1 MNKTRRNILIGV
13 LTAILLLSVGVGVTY
28 AFLTDS
34 ATSSQNVLQS
44 GRMGI
49 DLKMLGEGTDEWS
62 LVNGEGTPTFNYG
75 AGALA
80 QTDVKILRV
89 ENKGDLALKW
99 EARIVCDGELSNLAK
114 VIDVYVKTSNAS
126 FAYPTDKEN
135 LDAEWKLVGT
145 LDNFIHNIP
154 AFISG
159 DVLKQESDYFG
170 IALRIKDDAGDEYQS
185 LALGAFD
192 ITIHTLQQSYEED
205 FFDNQYDAGLTFP
218 CNHMTIETIA
228 GYPATCTTDGLED
241 GKRCVTCEVV
251 LLERKTILSPG
262 HTVVTDDAVEPDCVN
277 TGLTEGSHCSVCSE
291 VIVAQTTVDALGH
304 TAGEATVQNAEN
316 PTATTNGSYDSV
328 VCCAVCGVE
337 LSRNTVE
344 IIPENTAI
352 TIANRAAAGYAG
364 GEEETLTIKA
374 VFEHD
379 GKWYRTTSIGEK
391 AFYECAGLKTV
402 AFEEGTQLV
411 SIDREAFR
419 FCNNLVSIAI
429 PNSVTSIGAFAFRE
443 CGALRTVTI
452 PTGVTALE
460 EGVFQF
466 CSGLEEI
473 TIPDNVTEIH
483 NSAFNGCESL
493 TNVSISQGVQTVG
506 IQAFMDCISLS
517 SITFNGTVE
526 EWNAI
531 DKAGNW
537 NYNSNNLTH
546 VYCVADGK
554 YAHIKT
560 VDAEKG
566 SIVVENNVDA
576 TCTTTGSYDNV
587 TYCTVCGVQTSRETV
602 VVDKLPHTEGEI
614 KLENESYSSTTGI
627 VSYEEVTYCIV
638 CNAEISRV
646 AKTTAPTLLTVTS
659 SNRAMVGFTG
669 ETGENLNIPDIFRA
683 DDGTWYIV
691 TNIGDSAFK
700 DCTKLTSVTIPD
712 TVESIGS
719 SAFSGCTV
727 LTGVTIPDS
736 VTSIGSNAFEYCSAL
751 TSIKIPD
758 SVTSISDYTFYY
770 CTALTSV
777 TIPDGVTNIGNH
789 AFNHCTALT
798 SIKIPDNV
806 TNIGEQAFY
815 CCGKLVNV
823 SIPDSV
829 TSIGAAAFNQ
839 TAITSITIPGSVTS
853 IGQTAFALCKSLESV
868 TILNGVTGISS
879 AMFNCCTALTSITIP
894 DSVTSIGYR
903 AFAQCSK
910 LTSITIPDSVT
921 SIGERA
927 FEYCSGLKTINFDGT
942 IAQWNA
948 ITFGANWNDD
958 DLKHIVCTDG
968 TIHLYQTVDAAVA
981 ATCTTTGLTEGK
993 HCSVCNTVLVA
1004 QTVVA
1009 ATGHTWTDATCTAPK
1024 TCSICGA
1031 TEGNAL
1037 GHDFATYTVE
1047 DPNATP
1053 IKLTYVCSRNNAHT
1067 DVRYV
1072 TPKSLTITE
1081 SNREWVGYD
1090 PNAETLELNI
1100 PGVFQHTDGTWYRV
1114 TEIGSAIGLNIGDG
1128 PFSDCDNLVSVT
1140 IPSTVT
1146 SIGYYAFWQCS
1157 NLANIDIP
1165 DSVTRIGDSAIS
1177 NCTSLTS
1184 LTIPNGVTF
1193 IGEWAISSCTNL
1205 TKLTI
1210 PNSVQT
1216 IDRHAFR
1223 HCNILTEIEFTG
1235 TIEEWK
1241 AISKGD
1247 YMLTNVPATKIVCT
1261 DGLICLSHVSG
1272 DVVVENN
1279 VDPDCE
1285 NAGSYDNVRYCI
1297 QCGVQTSR
1305 STVSVAKLGHN
1316 YELTDTSINAAGTQ
1330 VTHTYTCTRCGGT
1343 KSETISTTGFTV
1355 TSSNREKVGYTG
1367 VEDEELV
1374 IPVVFYDETDGK
1386 WYRVT
1391 GIGGSAFKDCTNL
1404 ASVTIPASISD
1415 MRTKVFENCTNLKS
1429 VTIADNSSFYIMSRA
1444 FYGCTNLQSVT
1455 FGKNCNINY
1464 IYDYAFYNCKSLT
1477 SIDIP
1482 DSVQLVDRYAFYGC
1496 HSLTSITI
1504 PSKVYKI
1511 GECAFYQCYNLTSV
1525 TIPASVTTI
1534 GASAF
1539 YSCYKL
1545 VEVINHSDFSF
1556 TVGDSSYGGIALY
1569 AKEVHNG
1576 EISKIDNQDGYL
1588 FYTYDGV
1595 NYLMGYA
1602 GNYTDLI
1609 LPQSYKGEP
1618 YVLYEYTFYNRMTFT
1633 SITIPESVTSIP
1645 KYAFYGCTNITS
1657 ITIPESVTSIGD
1669 YAFYGCGSLEVVII
1683 PNGVTSIPKSAFFGC
1698 TSITSITIP
1707 ESVTSIGDNAFYG
1720 CTGIT
1725 SITIPESVTSIGS
1738 YAFYNCK
1745 SLTSIM
1751 IPENVTKLDT
1761 CVFRNCS
1768 SLTSITIPA
1777 NVSRIGNYAFADCGV
1792 LATIT
1797 FEGTVAQWNKVSK
1810 GYSLNDNTLATEVI
1824 CSDGTVALS

>member
-1 MNKTRRNILIGV
+1 MNRARRNILAYV
-13 LTAILLLSVGVGVTY
+13 FCVILLISLCVGVTY

-34 ATSSQNVLQS
+34 ATSSDNKIQFGTMTTDLMVLNENGGTWLSIKGDRNSVFNS
-44 GRMGI
+44 G
-49 DLKMLGEGTDEWS
+49 EW
-62 LVNGEGTPTFNYG
+62 TPG
-75 AGALA
+75 
-80 QTDVKILRV
+80 QTEVKILQFK
-89 ENKGDLALKW
+89 NSGNLALQWQAK
-99 EARIVCDGELSNLAK
+99 IVCQNELSELAE
-114 VIDVYVKTSNAS
+114 VIDVYVKVGDAQMS
-126 FAYPTDKEN
+126 YPADKAN
-135 LDAEWKLVGT
+135 LGSDWILVGT
-145 LDNFIHNIP
+145 LDEFVHNAP
-154 AFISG
+154 AFVSG
-159 DVLKQESDYFG
+159 DFLPQESDYFG
-170 IALRIKDDAGDEYQS
+170 IALRMQNDAGTEYQS
-185 LALGAFD
+185 ISLGGFYFE
-192 ITIHTLQQSYEED
+192 IQTLQLSHEED
-205 FFDNQYDAGLTFP
+205 FFDNQYDAGLQFS
-218 CNHMTIETIA
+218 CNHKTIETIS
-228 GYPATCTTDGLED
+228 GTPATCTATGIKD
-241 GKRCVTCEVV
+241 GKKC
-251 LLERKTILSPG
+251 S
-262 HTVVTDDAVEPDCVN
+262 DC
-277 TGLTEGSHCSVCSE
+277 GA
-291 VIVAQTTVDALGH
+291 VIVPQTAIPTTGH
-304 TAGEATVQNAEN
+304 TAGEATVQNVEN
-316 PTATTNGSYDSV
+316 PTATTNGSYESV

-337 LSRNTVE
+337 LSRNTIE

-466 CSGLEEI
+466 CDGLAEI

-546 VYCVADGK
+546 VYCVADGQ
-554 YAHIKT
+554 YVHLNDSEEET
-560 VDAEKG
+560 VTDAA
-566 SIVVENNVDA
+566 VEP
-576 TCTTTGSYDNV
+576 TCTTTGLTEGSHCSVCNEV
-587 TYCTVCGVQTSRETV
+587 FVAQTVIPAS
-602 VVDKLPHTEGEI
+602 HTEVI
-614 KLENESYSSTTGI
+614 
-627 VSYEEVTYCIV
+627 
-638 CNAEISRV
+638 
-646 AKTTAPTLLTVTS
+646 
-659 SNRAMVGFTG
+659 
-669 ETGENLNIPDIFRA
+669 
-683 DDGTWYIV
+683 
-691 TNIGDSAFK
+691 
-700 DCTKLTSVTIPD
+700 
-712 TVESIGS
+712 
-719 SAFSGCTV
+719 
-727 LTGVTIPDS
+727 
-736 VTSIGSNAFEYCSAL
+736 
-751 TSIKIPD
+751 
-758 SVTSISDYTFYY
+758 
-770 CTALTSV
+770 
-777 TIPDGVTNIGNH
+777 
-789 AFNHCTALT
+789 
-798 SIKIPDNV
+798 
-806 TNIGEQAFY
+806 
-815 CCGKLVNV
+815 
-823 SIPDSV
+823 
-829 TSIGAAAFNQ
+829 
-839 TAITSITIPGSVTS
+839 
-853 IGQTAFALCKSLESV
+853 
-868 TILNGVTGISS
+868 
-879 AMFNCCTALTSITIP
+879 
-894 DSVTSIGYR
+894 
-903 AFAQCSK
+903 
-910 LTSITIPDSVT
+910 
-921 SIGERA
+921 
-927 FEYCSGLKTINFDGT
+927 
-942 IAQWNA
+942 
-948 ITFGANWNDD
+948 
-958 DLKHIVCTDG
+958 
-968 TIHLYQTVDAAVA
+968 DAAVA
-981 ATCTTTGLTEGK
+981 ATCTATGLTEGK
-993 HCSVCNTVLVA
+993 HCSVCNKVLVA
-1004 QTVVA
+1004 QSVV
-1009 ATGHTWTDATCTAPK
+1009 
-1024 TCSICGA
+1024 
-1031 TEGNAL
+1031 NAL

-1090 PNAETLELNI
+1090 PNAENLELNI

-1114 TEIGSAIGLNIGDG
+1114 TEIGSAIGLGIGDG
-1128 PFSDCDNLVSVT
+1128 PFSQCDNLVSVT

-1177 NCTSLTS
+1177 NCASLTS

-1216 IDRHAFR
+1216 IDHHAFR
-1223 HCNILTEIEFTG
+1223 YCDILTEIEFTG

-1297 QCGVQTSR
+1297 QCGKQTSR

-1330 VTHTYTCTRCGGT
+1330 VTYTYTCTRCGGT
-1343 KSETISTTGFTV
+1343 KSETISTTSFTV
-1355 TSSNREKVGYTG
+1355 SKSNREKVGYTG
-1367 VEDEELV
+1367 VEGEELV

-1391 GIGGSAFKDCTNL
+1391 GIGDSAFKDCTNL

-1429 VTIADNSSFYIMSRA
+1429 VTIADNSRFYIMSRA

-1482 DSVQLVDRYAFYGC
+1482 DSVSLVDRYAFYGC

-1511 GECAFYQCYNLTSV
+1511 GDSAFNQCYNLTSV

-1534 GASAF
+1534 GANAF
-1539 YSCYKL
+1539 SYCYKL

-1669 YAFYGCGSLEVVII
+1669 YAFYGCSSLEVVTIPNGVTSIPKNAFYGCTNITSITIPESVTSIGDYAFYGCGSLEVVII
-1683 PNGVTSIPKSAFFGC
+1683 PNGVTSIPKFAFYGC

-1720 CTGIT
+1720 CTNIT

-1745 SLTSIM
+1745 SLTSIT

-1761 CVFRNCS
+1761 AAFRNCS

-1810 GYSLNDNTLATEVI
+1810 GYSLNDNTPATEVI